1 MRPSEELTFDV
12 APSDKNALCNQEG
25 GAVSKDIFLK
35 SFQNIPSKNMGF
47 ELATY
52 TVTLTKC
59 N

>member
-12 APSDKNALCNQEG
+12 APSGKNALCNQEG

-35 SFQNIPSKNMGF
+35 SFQNIRVKTWEF

-52 TVTLTKC
+52 TDTLTKC